1 MTLDAST
8 DEAHPWRIVA
18 LIYLCGA
25 LLFGPLLALEWRL
38 IDDTVAAIARE
49 RGAALFSLIETTREW
64 NARHGGVYVVVD
76 DDTPPNPY
84 LQYPARD
91 LETVDGKRLTLV
103 NPAYMTRQI
112 ADLAL
117 RVDGVHL
124 HITSLKPVRPQN
136 RPDDWEARALEQF
149 EAGAAEMLALVD
161 TNGAPAHRYM
171 APLYVRE
178 ACLHCHAAQGYAVG
192 DIRGGIS
199 VTMPASV
206 LVARRDEMRWRATLL
221 YGAVYLIAAG
231 LVHGLVWAN
240 RRHVR
245 VVRDINATQE
255 HLIETR
261 TRELADANQRLA
273 GEVDMHQRSERG
285 LAASEARYRAIFD
298 STVEGIMVLDAD
310 WRIVQVNAAF
320 SEITG
325 YAAAEVIGRTPSM
338 LGSGR
343 HDAAFFAGI
352 YGVLAASGRWQGEIW
367 NRRKDGDLYVQWMS
381 AVRIGTPDAPEGY
394 VATMTDITSRKKAE
408 EKLRFRADH
417 DALTGLPNRSLFED
431 RLQSA
436 MASAHRHGERFALM
450 LVDLDGFKGVNDRH
464 GHLAGDT
471 LLVEVGHRLLAC
483 VRGSD
488 TVARFGGDEFAVILG
503 EVDGREDAAEVAGRI
518 CAAMAAPFELPGAVA
533 RIGASVGIALGPDAE
548 ADAETLQQ
556 RADTALYVVKR
567 GGGGG
572 FRFHGDDA
580 VERAGGAPA
589 AR

>member
-1 MTLDAST
+1 MTSDTST
-8 DEAHPWRIVA
+8 DEAHPWRTVA
-18 LIYLCGA
+18 LVYLCGA

-38 IDDTVAAIARE
+38 IDDSVAAIARE
-49 RGAALFSLIETTREW
+49 RGAAMFSLIETTREW
-64 NARHGGVYVVVD
+64 NARHGGVYVLVD
-76 DDTPPNPY
+76 EDTPPNPY
-84 LQYPARD
+84 LQYPGRD
-91 LETVDGKRLTLV
+91 LETVDGKRLTMV

-112 ADLAL
+112 ADLTL
-117 RVDGVHL
+117 HGNGVHL
-124 HITSLKPVRPQN
+124 HITSLRPIRPQN
-136 RPDDWEARALEQF
+136 QPDAWETRALEQF
-149 EAGAAEMLALVD
+149 EAGAAEMQVLVD
-161 TNGAPAHRYM
+161 TDGGPAYRYM
-171 APLYVRE
+171 APLRVHA
-178 ACLHCHAAQGYAVG
+178 ACLQCHATQGYAVG

-206 LVARRDEMRWRATLL
+206 LVARRDELRWRAALL
-221 YGAVYLIAAG
+221 YAAAFLLAVG

-240 RRHVR
+240 RRYVR
-245 VVRDINATQE
+245 VVRAINARQE

-285 LAASEARYRAIFD
+285 LVASEARYRAIFD
-298 STVEGIMVLDAD
+298 STLEGIMVLDAA
-310 WRIVQVNAAF
+310 WCIVQVNAAF
-320 SEITG
+320 TEITG
-325 YAAAEVIGRTPSM
+325 YAADEVIGRTPSM

-352 YGVLAASGRWQGEIW
+352 YAVLAETGRWQGEIW

-381 AVRIGTPDAPEGY
+381 AVRIGASAAPEGY

-417 DALTGLPNRSLFED
+417 DALTGLPNRSLFDD

-436 MASAHRHGERFALM
+436 MASALRHGERFALI

-471 LLVEVGHRLLAC
+471 LLVEVGQRLLAC

-518 CAAMAAPFELPGAVA
+518 CAAMAAPFELSGAVA
-533 RIGASVGIALGPDAE
+533 RIGASVGIVLGPDAE
-548 ADAETLQQ
+548 ADAETLQR
-556 RADTALYVVKR
+556 RADAALYAVKR
-567 GGGGG
+567 SGGGG
-572 FRFHGDDA
+572 FRFDADEAPAAEGD
-580 VERAGGAPA
+580 APA